1 MDTEGWSI
9 LSDSSTIKK
18 KGPEARAT
26 HILMKELEPSDIFP
40 ASIADIVQ

>member
-1 MDTEGWSI
+1 VEYSI
-9 LSDSSTIKK
+9 GFFYNLKK
-18 KGPEARAT
+18 KDQRQAT

>member
-1 MDTEGWSI
+1 MDTERWSI

-18 KGPEARAT
+18 KDQRQAT